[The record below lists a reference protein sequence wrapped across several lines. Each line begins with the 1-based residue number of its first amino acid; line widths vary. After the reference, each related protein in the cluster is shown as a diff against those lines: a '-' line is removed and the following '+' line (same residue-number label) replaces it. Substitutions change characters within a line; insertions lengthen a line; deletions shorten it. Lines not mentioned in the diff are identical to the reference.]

1 MRFLISIVIIGLI
14 VMVSASGCQGE
25 EACLSN
31 QHAVQAGLYS
41 AWSVEDKD
49 STLQN
54 VSLVGI
60 DRIDSIYRTQT
71 LSELFMPL
79 NFESDTSTFVVAVSA
94 TLKDTLSVVYRKEL
108 DFISRDCG
116 YIFAFDIDTILYSNA
131 FIDSVAIAYPTV
143 KYGESTE
150 NIKLYIY

>member
-1 MRFLISIVIIGLI
+1 MKFLTGLAAIGFI
-14 VMVSASGCQGE
+14 VMVFAPGCQGE

-31 QHAVQAGLYS
+31 QHAVQAGMYS
-41 AWSVEDKD
+41 AWSEEDKD

-60 DRIDSIYRTQT
+60 DRIDSIYRDQS
-71 LSELFMPL
+71 LSKFFMPL
-79 NFESDTSTFVVAVSA
+79 DFESDTSTFVVAVSA
-94 TLKDTLSVVYRKEL
+94 TMKDTLSVVYRKEL

-116 YIFAFDIDTILYSNA
+116 YIFTFDIDTILYSNA